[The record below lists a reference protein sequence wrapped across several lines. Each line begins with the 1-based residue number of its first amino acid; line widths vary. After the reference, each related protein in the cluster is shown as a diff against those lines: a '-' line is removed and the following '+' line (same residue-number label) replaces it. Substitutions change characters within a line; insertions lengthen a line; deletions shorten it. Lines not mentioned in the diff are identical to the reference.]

1 MAVFSDLKILTKI
14 ALTMLVLIILSSIS
28 GLLNYHSLQTQ
39 QETTRM
45 TEHTYQ
51 VIDSLN
57 GVLRAMVDQETG
69 VRAFLLSPEDRF
81 LEPQMKGAKALRDN
95 LDRLRNLTADNPKQQ
110 GNIDALESL
119 SKAWM
124 RVAVETEVPQMR
136 DPATREKARNLEI
149 SGAGKEAMDGLRAK
163 IEEMRGIETSL
174 LKARA
179 EEAVAAGNTAR
190 LVGIIGGAVV
200 VLSALISLFTINI
213 SVVRP
218 VRSIKDSMLRL
229 AEGARDAVIPYAAR
243 KDEVGEMAAAVEVF
257 RQAAI
262 ANHRLEQEAEA
273 ARRHAEVERQRV
285 TAEAEAAAQARL
297 EEATSG
303 LASGLRRLARG
314 DLSFELTEPFS
325 AEFDA
330 LRHDLNSAVKQLAET
345 LSTVA
350 QTTASLD
357 AGSQEISRGA
367 NDLSKRTE
375 QQAASLEETAA
386 ALDQITAYVATSTKR
401 VSEARGIALEANE
414 SATRSGTV
422 VSEAVSAIERI
433 EESSGQIANIIVV
446 IDEIAFQTNLLA
458 LNAGVEAARAGEAG
472 KGFAVV
478 AQEVRE
484 LAQRSAKAAKEIK
497 DLIRTSTDEVSTGVK
512 LGARHRRCTA
522 HDRNPHR
529 GMNRHMED
537 IATSSKEQATALSE
551 VNAAINQM
559 DQVTQQNAAMVEE
572 TSASSIGLANDS
584 ARLRGLIE
592 QFLLPASSASLHD
605 TARMMREQTVI
616 RQKAPVRT
624 RSTQKLA
631 AAPAI
636 REEWSEF

>member
-110 GNIDALESL
+110 GNIDALELL

-136 DPATREKARNLEI
+136 DPVTREKARNLEI

-200 VLSALISLFTINI
+200 VLSALISLFTINL

-386 ALDQITAYVATSTKR
+386 ALDQITANVATSTKR

-512 LGARHRRCTA
+512 LVRDTGDALRTIETHIVA
-522 HDRNPHR
+522 
-529 GMNRHMED
+529 MNRHMED

-572 TSASSIGLANDS
+572 TSASSMGLANDS

-592 QFLLPASSASLHD
+592 QFLLPASSASLHN

-624 RSTQKLA
+624 RSAQKLA